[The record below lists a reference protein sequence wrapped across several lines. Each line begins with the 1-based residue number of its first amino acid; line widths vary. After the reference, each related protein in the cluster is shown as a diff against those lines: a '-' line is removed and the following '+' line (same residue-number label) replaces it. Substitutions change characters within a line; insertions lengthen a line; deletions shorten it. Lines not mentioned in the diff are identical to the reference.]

1 MHMHTYD
8 KSLWQSISAARY
20 DFGAVG
26 AALFSAVGLAASITA
41 SAHVVGSLFNAS
53 YEATAYGV
61 ALFLLAEGVAYY
73 IEVYAL
79 FEGRLRWWL
88 WLLRWVGP
96 LLSAAAG
103 GLAAYGWLP
112 PAYKGFAL
120 VTTVV
125 VPLFQWGFLSLLM
138 DRIRAVH
145 SRRMALE
152 SQESTPAPEQQ
163 LLTMYRAI
171 QHQRSLD
178 DLKRLEAMI
187 VQDAAQPAL
196 ALPRQP
202 AYPTPVRV
210 NDEPE
215 WFREMR
221 NAVNDQQDDTMTQQQ
236 ATQPHSS
243 DGTQQEAIAES
254 VSVPEAI
261 HEPFVCPNCGA
272 SLESHGKLMAARRWG
287 YCKACKS

>member
-1 MHMHTYD
+1 MHTYD
-8 KSLWQSISAARY
+8 KSLWQSISTARY

-26 AALFSAVGLAASITA
+26 AAMFSAFGLAASITA

-112 PAYKGFAL
+112 DAYKGFAV

-152 SQESTPAPEQQ
+152 SQEHTPEPEQQ
-163 LLTMYRAI
+163 LLTMYRKI

-187 VQDAAQPAL
+187 SYDAQPVL
-196 ALPRQP
+196 TLPRQP
-202 AYPTPVRV
+202 NYPAPQRV
-210 NDEPE
+210 DV
-215 WFREMR
+215 
-221 NAVNDQQDDTMTQQQ
+221 ATSQQEAIQLHTDN
-236 ATQPHSS
+236 
-243 DGTQQEAIAES
+243 GTQQEAIGEAAS
-254 VSVPEAI
+254 VQEAI
-261 HEPFVCPNCGA
+261 NEPFVCPACGA
-272 SLESHGKLMAARRWG
+272 SLESHGKLLAARRWG
-287 YCKACKS
+287 YCRACKP

>member
-1 MHMHTYD
+1 MHTYD

-26 AALFSAVGLAASITA
+26 AALFSAFGLAASITA
-41 SAHVVGSLFNAS
+41 SAHVVGWLFNAS
-53 YEATAYGV
+53 YEALAYGV

-73 IEVYAL
+73 IEVLCL
-79 FEGRLRWWL
+79 FEGHLRWWL

-112 PAYKGFAL
+112 DAYKGLAL

-145 SRRMALE
+145 RRRMALE
-152 SQESTPAPEQQ
+152 SQERTPEPEQQ
-163 LLTMYRAI
+163 LLTMYRQI

-178 DLKRLEAMI
+178 DLSRLRMLISA
-187 VQDAAQPAL
+187 DAQPVL
-196 ALPRQP
+196 TLPRQP
-202 AYPTPVRV
+202 NYPA
-210 NDEPE
+210 PE
-215 WFREMR
+215 R
-221 NAVNDQQDDTMTQQQ
+221 AHVATTQQQ
-236 ATQPHSS
+236 AMQPHTD
-243 DGTQQEAIAES
+243 DGTQQEAIKED
-254 VSVPEAI
+254 VSVQEAI
-261 HEPFVCPNCGA
+261 NEPFVCPSCGA

-287 YCKACKS
+287 YCKACK

>member
-1 MHMHTYD
+1 MHTYD
-8 KSLWQSISAARY
+8 KSLWQSIGAARY

-26 AALFSAVGLAASITA
+26 AALFSAFGLAASITA

-73 IEVYAL
+73 IEVLCL

-112 PAYKGFAL
+112 DAYKGLAL

-145 SRRMALE
+145 SRRIALQSE
-152 SQESTPAPEQQ
+152 TVAPAPEQQ

-187 VQDAAQPAL
+187 GYDAQPVL
-196 ALPRQP
+196 TLPRQP
-202 AYPTPVRV
+202 MYAPPVQVQADQVATRQTDDPQTESGTVRV
-210 NDEPE
+210 AD
-215 WFREMR
+215 R
-221 NAVNDQQDDTMTQQQ
+221 NAPKTYTCKRCG
-236 ATQPHSS
+236 
-243 DGTQQEAIAES
+243 DGGMSFAELGR
-254 VSVPEAI
+254 
-261 HEPFVCPNCGA
+261 H
-272 SLESHGKLMAARRWG
+272 ARG
-287 YCKACKS
+287 CKG